1 MATTIEHVFVLMLEN
16 RSYDSIFGLSGFA
29 GHLPAGGATTAI
41 GLPAQPIVNFGR
53 SGTRYQLRRGSPYA
67 LGFDPGHEFTDSC
80 VQLCGLPFASADVVR
95 SDSLVLGPTGYPPL
109 ATDPST
115 TGFAATYE
123 DHADVVADAFSA
135 FTPDQL
141 PMLNFLASQFG
152 LCDNWFASVPGPTW
166 PNRFF
171 AVAGTSSGLDHSPS
185 DAEVL
190 EAIFLTAPV
199 FRFPNGTIIS
209 KLSPA
214 DWLIVQGDVAQTR
227 AIAGMQNHRDRFV
240 GMGTLLS
247 QLADG
252 SLSARFVFIEPTYDA
267 KNDFRNGDSMHPA
280 GDVRR
285 GEGLVKTFY
294 DAISGSRLWPSSLFV
309 VVFDEHGG
317 FFDHIRPPL
326 AVPPGSRENPK
337 LKTHNF
343 PFDRLGVPVPALVIS
358 PYVAPGTVDYT
369 QYDHMSILKTV
380 NTLLALDGS
389 LNLTARVRSSADFSK
404 ILALPVARADV
415 PKCPLPVAIADKRPS
430 SAGSLCA
437 KDPFL
442 PLYAHPSMR
451 GFTRPKSLYDCLC
464 ARSV

>member
-1 MATTIEHVFVLMLEN
+1 MVTTIEHVFVLMLEN
-16 RSYDSIFGLSGFA
+16 RSYDCIFGLSGFA

-53 SGTRYQLRRGSPYA
+53 SGTHYQLRRGSPYA

-80 VQLCGLPFASADVVR
+80 AQLCGLPFASADVVR

-141 PMLNFLASQFG
+141 PVLNFLASQFG

-190 EAIFLTAPV
+190 EAIFLNAPV
-199 FRFPNGTIIS
+199 FRFPNGTIFS

-252 SLSARFVFIEPTYDA
+252 SLSSRFVFIEPTYDA

-285 GEGLVKTFY
+285 GEGLVKTLY

-317 FFDHIRPPL
+317 FFDHVRPPP
-326 AVPPGSRENPK
+326 AVPPGSTESPK

-343 PFDRLGVPVPALVIS
+343 PFDRLGVRVPALVIS
-358 PYVAPGTVDYT
+358 PYVAPGTIDHT
-369 QYDHMSILKTV
+369 QYDHTSILKTV
-380 NTLLALDGS
+380 DTLLALDGS

-430 SAGSLCA
+430 SAGSPRA

-442 PLYAHPSMR
+442 PLYAHP
-451 GFTRPKSLYDCLC
+451 
-464 ARSV
+464 